1 MKNTTNDI
9 WQFEVTSN
17 YFSYIQALEI
27 SAEEDI
33 ELLCN
38 TFLNYA
44 FCPIC
49 VGMEDGATSDYV
61 DPSGSADGQPIR
73 GRGMLTYNLYLLT
86 LFYFLLST
94 SLLCS
99 YVL

>member
-1 MKNTTNDI
+1 MKYLANRNHTFNVPNKQWSEEI
-9 WQFEVTSN
+9 TSN
-17 YFSYIQALEI
+17 NVFYTQALEI

-61 DPSGSADGQPIR
+61 DPSVSADGQPIR
-73 GRGMLTYNLYLLT
+73 GRGI
-86 LFYFLLST
+86 
-94 SLLCS
+94 
-99 YVL
+99 

>member
-1 MKNTTNDI
+1 MYIRYILDRFNT
-9 WQFEVTSN
+9 FSN
-17 YFSYIQALEI
+17 VSYIQALEI
-27 SAEEDI
+27 SAEEDV

-49 VGMEDGATSDYV
+49 AGMEDGATSDYI

-73 GRGMLTYNLYLLT
+73 GRGML
-86 LFYFLLST
+86 
-94 SLLCS
+94 
-99 YVL
+99 